1 MKKSLIAFI
10 VVLVIIFALP
20 IVSFFKWTFQPKKPL
35 KVLILDKTV
44 PTLERDK
51 HRSFNWILNHNKY
64 VKTNK
69 RRYSYK
75 KDYMGF
81 YPLRP
86 LREKQ
91 WDRKVIRLSEV
102 LNLADSLDVLYY
114 TDTYGVYF
122 NDWYKGLSKNRRSRL
137 IDGGLKSND
146 YLLLKEMKDRNKLIL
161 AEYNILDYPTS
172 PLDRNKTETLFG
184 IHWTEWTGKYFE
196 SLDILKNPDFPP
208 WIVSLYEK
216 QYRKDWSFKNS
227 GIVLVKGNRVVVLE
241 NETHLEI
248 EVPYIYTTT
257 YGQEK
262 FDLPY
267 KVNFPYW
274 FEVIESGEN
283 NVIAN
288 FKIHSNEVG
297 DSILYSNMIRKI
309 FPAIIEQPGENNC
322 YYFTGDFTYNPV
334 NNKTAYFKGI
344 EKLEFLLVNDAPGNG
359 TRFYWS
365 YYKPLITGILD
376 RYYQKINP

>member
-1 MKKSLIAFI
+1 MKKSIIAFI
-10 VVLVIIFALP
+10 VVLVIILALP

-35 KVLILDKTV
+35 KILILDKTV

-137 IDGGLKSND
+137 IDGGLKAYD

-172 PLDRNKTETLFG
+172 PLDRNKTEILFG
-184 IHWTEWTGKYFE
+184 ISWTEWTGKYFE

-216 QYRKDWSFKNS
+216 QFRKDWSFKNS

-288 FKIHSNEVG
+288 FKIHTNEVG
-297 DSILYSNMIRKI
+297 DSILYSNMIHKI
-309 FPAIIEQPGENNC
+309 FPAIIEQPGENNY
-322 YYFTGDFTYNPV
+322 YYFAGDFTYNPV

-365 YYKPLITGILD
+365 YYKPLITSILD

>member
-20 IVSFFKWTFQPKKPL
+20 IVSFFKWSFQPKKPL
-35 KVLILDKTV
+35 KILILDKTV

-64 VKTNK
+64 VKPNK

-172 PLDRNKTETLFG
+172 PLDRDKTETLFG
-184 IHWTEWTGKYFE
+184 ISWTEWTGKYFE

-227 GIVLVKGNRVVVLE
+227 GIVLVKGNRVVALE

-267 KVNFPYW
+267 KVNFPHW

-283 NVIAN
+283 NIIAN
-288 FKIHSNEVG
+288 FKIHTNEVG
-297 DSILYSNMIRKI
+297 DSILYSNMIHKI
-309 FPAIIEQPGENNC
+309 FPAIIEQPGENNY
-322 YYFTGDFTYNPV
+322 YYFAGDFTYNPV

-376 RYYQKINP
+376 RYYRKINP

>member
-10 VVLVIIFALP
+10 VVLVIILALP

-35 KVLILDKTV
+35 GILILDKTV

-51 HRSFNWILNHNKY
+51 HRSFNWILNQNKY

-91 WDRKVIRLSEV
+91 WDRKVIRLSDV

-172 PLDRNKTETLFG
+172 PLDRNKTENLFG
-184 IHWTEWTGKYFE
+184 INWTEWTGKYFE
-196 SLDILKNPDFPP
+196 SLDTLKNPDFPP
-208 WIVSLYEK
+208 WIRKMYTK
-216 QYRKDWSFKNS
+216 QYRKNWNFKNS
-227 GIVLVKGNRVVVLE
+227 GIVLVKGNRIVVLE

-248 EVPYIYTTT
+248 EVPYIYTTI
-257 YGQEK
+257 YGREK

-288 FKIHSNEVG
+288 FKIHTNEVG
-297 DSILYSNMIRKI
+297 DSILYSNMIPKV
-309 FPAIIEQPGENNC
+309 FPAITEQPGENNY
-322 YYFTGDFTYNPV
+322 YYFAGDFTYYPV

-344 EKLEFLLVNDAPGNG
+344 EKLEFLLVNDAPGSG
-359 TRFYWS
+359 TMFYWS

-376 RYYQKINP
+376 NYYHKINP